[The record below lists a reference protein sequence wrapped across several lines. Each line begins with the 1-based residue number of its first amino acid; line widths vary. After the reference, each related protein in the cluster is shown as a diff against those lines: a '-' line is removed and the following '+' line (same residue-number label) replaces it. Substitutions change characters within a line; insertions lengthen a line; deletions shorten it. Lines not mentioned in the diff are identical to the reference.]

1 MRHRIKAGKVGS
13 FILLMLIFTSCATQ
27 QEKAERRELMKKAVV
42 EAVAKR
48 QMYIDITSMNTM
60 RYGTRT
66 VASDFFLELH
76 GDSLRSY
83 LPYLGQAYQAPMLSP
98 AQGLNFDERI
108 QNVKESH
115 PKAKLSQLEI
125 DVRTQE
131 DRYQYTIE
139 LHESGKAY
147 IHVQSQHRDP
157 ISFDGEL
164 VMPGSWG
171 KSNPISENG

>member
-13 FILLMLIFTSCATQ
+13 FILLTLAFVSCATQ
-27 QEKAERRELMKKAVV
+27 QERAERRELMKKTVV

-48 QMYIDITSMNTM
+48 QMHIDITSMNTM

-83 LPYLGQAYQAPMLSP
+83 LPYLGQAHQAPMMSP
-98 AQGLNFDERI
+98 GQGLNFDERM
-108 QNVKESH
+108 QSMKESH
-115 PKAKLSQLEI
+115 PKADLSRLDI
-125 DVRTQE
+125 DVRTRE

-139 LHESGKAY
+139 LHESGRAY

-164 VMPGSWG
+164 VMPKDRG
-171 KSNPISENG
+171 K

>member
-1 MRHRIKAGKVGS
+1 MRHRIKAEKVGS
-13 FILLMLIFTSCATQ
+13 FTPEKQRVEFFISLMIATLVFMSCATQ
-27 QEKAERRELMKKAVV
+27 QERAERREMMKTAVI

-48 QMYIDITSMNTM
+48 QMHIGIMSMNTM

-83 LPYLGQAYQAPMLSP
+83 LPYLGQAHQAPMMSP
-98 AQGLNFDERI
+98 AQGLNFDELI
-108 QNVKESH
+108 QIIKESH
-115 PKAKLSQLEI
+115 PKEGLSRLEI
-125 DVRTQE
+125 GVRTQE
-131 DRYQYTIE
+131 DRYHYTIE

-147 IHVQSQHRDP
+147 INVQSQHRDP

-164 VMPGSWG
+164 MMP
-171 KSNPISENG
+171 

>member
-13 FILLMLIFTSCATQ
+13 YLISLMMVTLVFMSCATQ
-27 QEKAERRELMKKAVV
+27 QERAERRELMKKAVA

-48 QMYIDITSMNTM
+48 QMHIDIMSMNSM

-66 VASDFFLELH
+66 VASDYFLELH

-83 LPYLGQAYQAPMLSP
+83 LPYLGQAHQAPMMSP
-98 AQGLNFDERI
+98 AQGLNFDEPI
-108 QNVKESH
+108 QNIKESH
-115 PKAKLSQLEI
+115 PKEILSRLEI
-125 DVRTQE
+125 GVRTQE

-139 LHESGKAY
+139 LYESGKAY
-147 IHVQSQHRDP
+147 INVQSQHRDP

-164 VMPGSWG
+164 VMP
-171 KSNPISENG
+171 

>member
-1 MRHRIKAGKVGS
+1 MATLV
-13 FILLMLIFTSCATQ
+13 LMSCATQ
-27 QEKAERRELMKKAVV
+27 QERAERREIMKKAVV
-42 EAVAKR
+42 ESLAKR
-48 QMYIDITSMNTM
+48 QMHIDIISMNTM

-83 LPYLGQAYQAPMLSP
+83 LPYLGQAHQAPMLSP

-108 QNVKESH
+108 QNIKESH
-115 PKAKLSQLEI
+115 SKAGLSRLEI
-125 DVRTQE
+125 GVRTQE

-164 VMPGSWG
+164 VLPGNKG
-171 KSNPISENG
+171 E

>member
-13 FILLMLIFTSCATQ
+13 YLISLMMVTLVFMSCATQ
-27 QEKAERRELMKKAVV
+27 QERAERRELMKKAVA

-48 QMYIDITSMNTM
+48 QMHIDIMSMNSM

-66 VASDFFLELH
+66 VASDYFLELH

-83 LPYLGQAYQAPMLSP
+83 LPYLGQAHQAPMMSP
-98 AQGLNFDERI
+98 AQGLNFDEPI
-108 QNVKESH
+108 QNIKESH
-115 PKAKLSQLEI
+115 PKEKLSRLEI
-125 DVRTQE
+125 GVRTQE

-139 LHESGKAY
+139 LYESGKAY
-147 IHVQSQHRDP
+147 INVQSQHRDP

-164 VMPGSWG
+164 VMP
-171 KSNPISENG
+171 